1 MKQSPKHPVLE
12 AIEEEVE
19 RTLANFGYELVLMK
33 FGGPPGNQTLS
44 VYIDKPGGVTTA
56 DCQYVTERLSVLLD
70 VLDPVPGRYS
80 FMVSSPGINRPI
92 TRDDDFT
99 RFAGRKV
106 AVTYRD
112 AEGKRATLRGE
123 IRGIEGEDVVVEV
136 SDGLRPVALDVV
148 EQAHLLH
155 EWDETE

>member
-1 MKQSPKHPVLE
+1 MKQSPKHPVVE
-12 AIEEEVE
+12 QIEGEVE
-19 RTLANFGYELVLMK
+19 RTLRNFGYELVLMK

-56 DCQYVTERLSVLLD
+56 DCQYATERLSVLLD
-70 VLDPVPGRYS
+70 VLDPIPGRYS
-80 FMVSSPGINRPI
+80 LMISSPGVNRPI
-92 TRDDDFT
+92 TKDEDFT
-99 RFAGRKV
+99 RFAGQKV

-123 IRGIEGEDVVVEV
+123 LKGIEGEDVVVSVDEER
-136 SDGLRPVALDVV
+136 RPVALDTV
-148 EQAHLLH
+148 EQAHLLY